1 MEFTI
6 KKRVSVDINFDGF
19 IQEEKELTEK
29 QLNRIE
35 RQNIKDM
42 EDELRDGMVIFR
54 KYVMDKAGG
63 SRKKLLKMAS
73 TNPTLKSLKG
83 SYITW
88 EDFKEYSIF
97 FINNDISFG
106 IDILEG
112 ASDFFMTQLHNED
125 TELNWMSYSAY
136 YDSKGKYKPTRKSK
150 RSLEDFLIDTTTGI
164 IMNSNEIDLEIAKL
178 IEQRKIVIKNEKAD
192 MVKKMKEDI
201 KKYGITRTE
210 LSTAFKKKR
219 KAKVKPTV

>member
-1 MEFTI
+1 MEIII
-6 KKRVSVDINFDGF
+6 KKRKSGLDLNFDGF
-19 IQEEKELTEK
+19 IEKEFTEK
-29 QLNRIE
+29 QEKRIE
-35 RQNIKDM
+35 RQNIKHM

-54 KYVMDKAGG
+54 KYVMNEVGG

-73 TNPTLKSLKG
+73 ANSTLNTLKG
-83 SYITW
+83 AYVTW
-88 EDFKEYSIF
+88 EDFIENSIF
-97 FINNDISFG
+97 FINNDIAFG

-125 TELNWMSYSAY
+125 TELIWRNYSAY
-136 YDSKGKYKPTRKSK
+136 YDSKGKNKPIRKSK
-150 RSLEDFLIDTTTGI
+150 RSLDNFLIDTTTGI

-178 IEQRKIVIKNEKAD
+178 IEQRKIVIKSEKEN
-192 MVKKMKEDI
+192 MIKKMKEDI

-219 KAKVKPTV
+219 KVKVKPTV

>member
-1 MEFTI
+1 MEI
-6 KKRVSVDINFDGF
+6 ISRRKSRILDLNFDGF
-19 IQEEKELTEK
+19 IQEEFTEK
-29 QLNRIE
+29 QENRIE
-35 RQNIKDM
+35 RQSIKHM

-54 KYVMDKAGG
+54 KYVINKVGG

-73 TNPTLKSLKG
+73 ANSTLNSLKG
-83 SYITW
+83 SYVTW
-88 EDFKEYSIF
+88 EDFIEYTIF
-97 FINNDISFG
+97 FINIDIAFG

-112 ASDFFMTQLHNED
+112 ASDYFMAELHNED
-125 TELNWMSYSAY
+125 TELVWRSYSSY
-136 YDSKGKYKPTRKSK
+136 YDSKGKYKTVRKSK
-150 RSLEDFLIDTTTGI
+150 RSLDDFLFDTTTGI

-219 KAKVKPTV
+219 KVKVKPTV

>member
-6 KKRVSVDINFDGF
+6 KKRVLVDINFDGF

-54 KYVMDKAGG
+54 KYVMDKADG

-83 SYITW
+83 SYVTW

-112 ASDFFMTQLHNED
+112 ASDYFMTELHNED
-125 TELNWMSYSAY
+125 TELVWRSYSSY
-136 YDSKGKYKPTRKSK
+136 YDNKAKYKTVRKSK
-150 RSLEDFLIDTTTGI
+150 RSLEDFL
-164 IMNSNEIDLEIAKL
+164 
-178 IEQRKIVIKNEKAD
+178 
-192 MVKKMKEDI
+192 
-201 KKYGITRTE
+201 
-210 LSTAFKKKR
+210 F
-219 KAKVKPTV
+219 

>member
-150 RSLEDFLIDTTTGI
+150 RNLDNFLIDTTTGI
-164 IMNSNEIDLEIAKL
+164 IMNSNEIKLELDKITEELTEKL
-178 IEQRKIVIKNEKAD
+178 KVAIKNEKAD
-192 MVKKMKEDI
+192 TVKKMKEDI
-201 KKYGITRTE
+201 KKYGITRTD
-210 LSTAFKKKR
+210 LSTAFKKR
-219 KAKVKPTV
+219 KVKVK